1 MAKKESTFVNMV
13 LTLLLITGLS
23 SLALS
28 GVYELTKGPIAKARK
43 EKKEKAI
50 KAVIPEFDTMLIKM
64 VMPETGK
71 DSVELITASRDSLW
85 IGTAISTYTYK
96 GYSGLIRLMVGFL
109 PDGCIENVA
118 VLEQKETPGLG
129 TKIADDKFKS
139 QFIGKNPEKFNL
151 KVKKDGGDVDAIT
164 AATISSRA
172 YCDAVQRAYEALKR
186 DGGNK

>member
-1 MAKKESTFVNMV
+1 MAKKESTFLNMV
-13 LTLLLITGLS
+13 LTLLIITGLS

-28 GVYELTKGPIAKARK
+28 GVFELTKGPIAKARQ
-43 EKKEKAI
+43 EKKERAI
-50 KAVIPEFDTMLIKM
+50 KAVLPEFDTMLLKM

-71 DSVELITASRDSLW
+71 DSLEFIAAYEDSLW
-85 IGTAISTYTYK
+85 VGTAISTYTYK
-96 GYSGLIRLMVGFL
+96 GYSGLIKLMVGLL
-109 PDGCIENVA
+109 PDGCIERIA

-129 TKIADDKFKS
+129 TKIADEKFKH
-139 QFIGKNPEKFNL
+139 QFIGKDPAKYIL

-172 YCDAVQRAYEALKR
+172 YCEAVQRACDAFKR

>member
-13 LTLLLITGLS
+13 LTLLLITGIS

-50 KAVIPEFDTMLIKM
+50 KAVIPEFDTIQTKM
-64 VMPETGK
+64 IMPETGK
-71 DSVELITASRDSLW
+71 DSLELITGYYDSLY
-85 IGTAISTYTYK
+85 IGTAVTTYTYK

-109 PDGCIENVA
+109 PDGAIENVA

-129 TKIADDKFKS
+129 TKIADDKFKH
-139 QFIGKNPEKFNL
+139 QFIGKDPARFNL

-172 YCDAVQRAYEALKR
+172 YCDAIQRAFDEFKR

>member
-13 LTLLLITGLS
+13 LTLLIITGIS

-28 GVYELTKGPIAKARK
+28 GVFEVTKGPIAKAKK
-43 EKKEKAI
+43 EKKERAI
-50 KAVIPEFDTMLIKM
+50 KEVIPDFDTISEKM
-64 VMPETGK
+64 IMPENGK
-71 DSVELITASRDSLW
+71 DSLEFITAYKDSIW
-85 IGTAISTYTYK
+85 TGTAISSYTYQ
-96 GYSGLIRLMVGFL
+96 GYSGLIRVMVGFL

-129 TKIADDKFKS
+129 TKINDEKFKN
-139 QFIGKNPEKFNL
+139 QFIGKDPRSYKL

-172 YCDAVQRAYEALKR
+172 YCDAVQRAFNAFEKE
-186 DGGNK
+186 GGK

>member
-13 LTLLLITGLS
+13 LTLLVITAVS

-28 GVYELTKGPIAKARK
+28 GVYEVTKGPIAKAKK

-50 KAVIPEFDTMLIKM
+50 KEVIPGFDTITEEM
-64 VMPETGK
+64 VMPGSGK
-71 DSVELITASRDSLW
+71 DSLEFITAYKDDIW
-85 IGTAISTYTYK
+85 VGTAISSYTYQ
-96 GYSGLIRLMVGFL
+96 GYSGLIKVMVGFL

-129 TKIADDKFKS
+129 TKIADDKFKH
-139 QFIGKNPEKFNL
+139 QFIGKDPRSFNL
-151 KVKKDGGDVDAIT
+151 KVKNDGGDVDAIT

-172 YCDAVQRAYEALKR
+172 YCDALQRAFNAFEKE
-186 DGGNK
+186 GGKK